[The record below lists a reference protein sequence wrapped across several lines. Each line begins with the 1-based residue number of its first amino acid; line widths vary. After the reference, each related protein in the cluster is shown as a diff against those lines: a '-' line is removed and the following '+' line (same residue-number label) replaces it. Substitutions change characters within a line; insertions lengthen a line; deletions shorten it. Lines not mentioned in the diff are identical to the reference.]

1 VTNKK
6 LKAPGFAMLEP
17 VGLRRLLQFFLLLA
31 LPAIALASASPNGF
45 QLAARQLFW
54 PLESGTVFI
63 NGSPLTASAPA
74 RLLEGRAVLPLRE
87 LARLLEL
94 PLETIPGVPD
104 GVRLGGL
111 EVYPSLRLA
120 RLNGKQVELKEVG
133 TVEGG
138 VLYVAAR
145 SLEAALGLRVN
156 FDPTQRLLSLTFS
169 PPLAEPQR
177 LPVARF
183 TTDKLEYRLGEPV
196 QVTDYSYDP
205 DGLPV
210 YARWSGREEAYFTPG
225 PKTLTLTVSNSAG
238 RASQPYSVQIQVL
251 DQPYLSPRDYA
262 LRYFSV
268 GRTFLDGSVMSYPA
282 LTPERQD
289 DPVPLLLSN
298 SPEKALTSGL
308 LYEGTIQGT
317 ARLLAY
323 HTNGLSVP
331 ARLLLVASNL
341 GSTTQ
346 TVRPLRQGSV
356 ASTSVVALLG
366 QVSLLDFL
374 TSRPAGRLALEP
386 GQALPLYVS
395 PQLAPGEGLSLKLD
409 LETAGAEPGA
419 VQLSLYLLEE
429 PLLSSF
435 GNLSAPATLEA
446 LHALPVLEPD
456 SVHVRGTFLGAVR
469 RLRLD
474 LSGLEP
480 GSARRLV
487 LGDNFLDPALEGR
500 DALSGNAY
508 RLLGNYG
515 VTYLISVEN
524 AAGTV
529 GAFVPRGGLYSG
541 AIRANGLYVEVPQS
555 GVLVRGDLPMIFYR
569 NLDGPF
575 LSPRMELEFVPASG
589 SFLPVNLVFYKPAL
603 PGSGPTVKR

>member
-1 VTNKK
+1 
-6 LKAPGFAMLEP
+6 MLEP
-17 VGLRRLLQFFLLLA
+17 VGPRRLLQFFLLLA
-31 LPAIALASASPNGF
+31 LQVFALASASPSSCL
-45 QLAARQLFW
+45 LAACQLFW

-63 NGSPLTASAPA
+63 NGNPSTASAPA

-87 LARLLEL
+87 LARLLGL
-94 PLETIPGVPD
+94 PLESIPSVPD

-111 EVYPSLRLA
+111 EVYPSLKLA
-120 RLNGKQVELKEVG
+120 RLNGKQLELKEVG

-156 FDPTQRLLSLTFS
+156 FDPTQRLVSLIYS
-169 PPLAEPQR
+169 PPLADTPR

-183 TTDKLEYRLGEPV
+183 ATDKLEYRLGEPV
-196 QVTDYSYDP
+196 QITDYSYDP

-225 PKTLTLTVSNSAG
+225 PKTLTLTVTNSAG
-238 RASQPYSVQIQVL
+238 RTSQPYSLQIQVL

-268 GRTFLDGSVMSYPA
+268 GRTFLDGSVMTYPA

-289 DPVPLLLSN
+289 DPLPLLLSN
-298 SPEKALTSGL
+298 SPEKVPTSGL
-308 LYEGTIQGT
+308 LYEDAVPGS
-317 ARLLAY
+317 ARVLAY
-323 HTNGLSVP
+323 HSNGLSVP
-331 ARLLLVASNL
+331 ARLLLIATNLSN
-341 GSTTQ
+341 TPQ
-346 TVRPLRQGSV
+346 TVRLLRQGSV

-374 TSRPAGRLALEP
+374 TSRPAGQLALGGNE
-386 GQALPLYVS
+386 ALPLYLS
-395 PQLAPGEGLSLKLD
+395 PPLAPGEGLSVQLD
-409 LETAGAEPGA
+409 VETSGT
-419 VQLSLYLLEE
+419 VQLSLYMLEE
-429 PLLSSF
+429 PLLSSLS
-435 GNLSAPATLEA
+435 NLSAPETLDA
-446 LHALPVLEPD
+446 LRALPVLEPD
-456 SVHVRGTFLGAVR
+456 SAHVRGTFWGAVR

-487 LGDNFLDPALEGR
+487 LGDNLLDPALEGR
-500 DALSGNAY
+500 DAISGNTY

-515 VTYLISVEN
+515 VTYRISVEN

-541 AIRANGLYVEVPQS
+541 AIRVNGLYVEVPQS

-575 LSPRMELEFVPASG
+575 LSPRMELEFIPAPG
-589 SFLPVNLVFYKPAL
+589 SFLPVNLLFYKPAS